1 MSTARYYPD
10 GYTPDVIDDLLAELG
25 TELGT
30 AVTVTLPTSALLDG
44 SAAYRALR
52 RAEKR
57 ALTGAV
63 RTLPVR
69 PAVVSQ
75 DGEAA

>member
-1 MSTARYYPD
+1 MSTARHYPD
-10 GYTPDVIDDLLAELG
+10 GYTPEAIDDLLA
-25 TELGT
+25 ELGT

-57 ALTGAV
+57 ALSGAV

-69 PAVVSQ
+69 PVAAPSQ